1 MILLCDQYVGGNRAC
16 VAQKLRNSWPGVEKA
31 PSRERG
37 LGILWALALI
47 FAGAGLGCGPE
58 GPLRPHLVLVT
69 LDTTRADHL
78 GAYGYDPPTSPH
90 FDALALEAHRYTAAY
105 STSSWTLPAHAS
117 LFTGQFPTTH
127 GAQYAAD
134 GALALDRAI
143 EAPAG
148 VRARSLPDATPT
160 LAGLLGRAGYHSAG
174 FVAGPWLLRSFG
186 LARGFDHWDDSG
198 ILDHGG
204 RPAADVTGA
213 AIEWLRTRPEGPFLL
228 FLNYFDPHFPY
239 EPGPDDA
246 RRFLPPGTDPD
257 PTRREQWGAL
267 YDAEIRSMD
276 ASLGELLAFLR
287 EADLYDDTLIVVTSD
302 HGELLGEHEEW
313 GHGRLLYEELVRVPL
328 LVKPAEAAPIARV
341 IERRTQP
348 VDVFRWLL
356 EAAGVAPPPETAG
369 PEHPVLAEVHSL
381 SPKDP
386 RRTRVAWLGD
396 QKLHVREGAEPL
408 LFDIRRDPRERV
420 DRFSDDP
427 ARSRALVAELAA
439 AFGALPARDPQ
450 GSVPEVDPAT
460 LEALEELGYLE

>member
-1 MILLCDQYVGGNRAC
+1 
-16 VAQKLRNSWPGVEKA
+16 
-31 PSRERG
+31 
-37 LGILWALALI
+37 
-47 FAGAGLGCGPE
+47 
-58 GPLRPHLVLVT
+58 
-69 LDTTRADHL
+69 
-78 GAYGYDPPTSPH
+78 
-90 FDALALEAHRYTAAY
+90 
-105 STSSWTLPAHAS
+105 
-117 LFTGQFPTTH
+117 
-127 GAQYAAD
+127 
-134 GALALDRAI
+134 
-143 EAPAG
+143 
-148 VRARSLPDATPT
+148 
-160 LAGLLGRAGYHSAG
+160 
-174 FVAGPWLLRSFG
+174 
-186 LARGFDHWDDSG
+186 
-198 ILDHGG
+198 
-204 RPAADVTGA
+204 
-213 AIEWLRTRPEGPFLL
+213 
-228 FLNYFDPHFPY
+228 
-239 EPGPDDA
+239 
-246 RRFLPPGTDPD
+246 
-257 PTRREQWGAL
+257 
-267 YDAEIRSMD
+267 
-276 ASLGELLAFLR
+276 
-287 EADLYDDTLIVVTSD
+287 
-302 HGELLGEHEEW
+302 
-313 GHGRLLYEELVRVPL
+313 VRVPL